1 VTYISAVTISKKLG
15 AAAMQCV
22 AHDGHR
28 PLLSLI
34 QVCAVALLGE
44 ESIPI
49 RIACAELEGRSDIA
63 QERNC
68 HTTAAAAAAVAAS
81 LILEGL
87 S

>member
-1 VTYISAVTISKKLG
+1 
-15 AAAMQCV
+15 MQCV

-34 QVCAVALLGE
+34 QVGAVALLGE

-63 QERNC
+63 QECNC
-68 HTTAAAAAAVAAS
+68 HATAAAAAAVAAS